1 MREAP
6 LTSQDSFVDEVTDA
20 VRRDR
25 LFAAFRKYGWIG
37 VLLVLLIVGGAAYS
51 EWQKAK
57 AATRAEGFGD
67 AALTALEKT
76 GADRATALAAIP
88 ADGDQKALRAL
99 LMASDPADKTATLA
113 ALDAMTADAT
123 LPQVYR
129 DLAVLRRVAVAGK
142 DQALADR
149 RTALQ
154 SIAAA
159 GRPFRVLAV
168 EQLAYLSLEEG
179 KPDDTLKALT
189 ALVQDQEATPGL
201 RQRASVVIT
210 ALGGT
215 VPEPAKPATAAA
227 PADAG

>member
-1 MREAP
+1 MA
-6 LTSQDSFVDEVTDA
+6 SQDSFVDEVTDA

-37 VLLVLLIVGGAAYS
+37 VLLVLLIVGGAAFN

-57 AATRAEGFGD
+57 AAARAESFGD
-67 AALTALEKT
+67 AAMAALEKT
-76 GADRATALAAIP
+76 GAERATAIAAIP
-88 ADGDQKALRAL
+88 ADGDQKALRL
-99 LMASDPADKTATLA
+99 LLQATDTTDKPGTLA
-113 ALDAMTADAT
+113 ALDALAADAT

-129 DLAVLRRVAVAGK
+129 DLSVLRRVAVAG
-142 DQALADR
+142 QEQPLADR

-154 SIAAA
+154 SIAIA
-159 GRPFRVLAV
+159 GRPFRVLAE
-168 EQLAYLSLEEG
+168 EQLAYLSIEDG
-179 KPDDTLKALT
+179 KPDDALKALT

-201 RQRASVVIT
+201 RKRASVVIT

-215 VPEPAKPATAAA
+215 VPTPAKPDAVA